1 MDRLIAE
8 LQRLYFPKDQLA
20 SKAVAQTLAGGE
32 PVALDPVGPDGRTRV
47 MVLGFGR
54 AADWAAAVDLFRVV
68 QEELEL
74 PAPAIS
80 VSGQNGYEVWFSLAE
95 AVPAEDARRFLEAI
109 RLRYLSE
116 LPASRLQQRPGD
128 GPVDLVPALHR
139 ASGKWSAFIDPSMG
153 SMFADEPGLEMAPSL
168 DRQADLL
175 SGFENIKAVDFKR
188 VMGLLASP
196 AAPAGGDAEGAG
208 GQPSTLTVSGNFADP
223 RSFLLAVMNDPSASP
238 EWRIEAAKALL
249 PYFEK
254 GGQ

>member
-8 LQRLYFPKDQLA
+8 LQRLYFSKDQLA
-20 SKAVAQTLAGGE
+20 STAVAQTLAGGE
-32 PVALDPVGPDGRTRV
+32 PVALDPVGTDGRTRA

-54 AADWAAAVDLFRVV
+54 AADWEAAANLFRAV

-95 AVPAEDARRFLEAI
+95 AVPTEDARRFLEAM

-116 LPASRLQQRPGD
+116 LSASLIQLRPGD
-128 GPVDLVPALHR
+128 GPVGLVPALHR

-175 SGFENIKAVDFKR
+175 SGFESIKTADFKR
-188 VMGLLASP
+188 VRDKLLSP
-196 AAPAGGDAEGAG
+196 AAATGGAGEGAG
-208 GQPSTLTVSGNFADP
+208 LAVGGNFADP

-238 EWRIEAAKALL
+238 ELRVEAAKALL